1 MQIIINTD
9 NHISGHD
16 ERTSVFESKIKDS
29 LDRFSER
36 LTRIEVHI
44 NDENS
49 HKSGNDDIRCMMEGR
64 LEGRQPIAVTHNAA
78 TPEQALKGAIDKL
91 KKTLDTDIEKKRPY

>member
-9 NHISGHD
+9 NHISGND
-16 ERTSVFESKIKDS
+16 ERASAFEEKIKDS
-29 LDRFSER
+29 LGRFSER
-36 LTRIEVHI
+36 LTRIEVHL

-49 HKSGNDDIRCMMEGR
+49 HKAGQDDIRCMMEGR
-64 LEGRQPIAVTHNAA
+64 LEGRQPIAVTHNAD

-91 KKTLDTDIEKKRPY
+91 KKTLDTDIEKLRNY